1 MYIPF
6 IVECKITDAQFFRGR
21 SISFFYN
28 FIQVVLLIKNVGQN
42 IIYWEIHN
50 NVNCE
55 WKYIFMLFQHCNLIT
70 WKHVPR

>member
-42 IIYWEIHN
+42 LIYWEIHN

-55 WKYIFMLFQHCNLIT
+55 
-70 WKHVPR
+70 